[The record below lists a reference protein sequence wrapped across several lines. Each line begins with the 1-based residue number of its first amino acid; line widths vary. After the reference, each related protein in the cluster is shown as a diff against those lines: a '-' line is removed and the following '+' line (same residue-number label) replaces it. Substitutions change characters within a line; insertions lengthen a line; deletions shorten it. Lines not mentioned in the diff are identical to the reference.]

1 MLRLLPVFRAVH
13 PAPEHRAG
21 CDTVEPCSES
31 AAVLHPSP
39 RVVRG
44 ASLSHKGSQSFLLSP
59 VFLTLL
65 FMVASFGSLKLELGN
80 QMPRL
85 KKGKIRVAQYSG
97 IKTEA
102 KDSLWR

>member
-1 MLRLLPVFRAVH
+1 M
-13 PAPEHRAG
+13 
-21 CDTVEPCSES
+21 VEPCSES
-31 AAVLHPSP
+31 AAGLHPSP

-44 ASLSHKGSQSFLLSP
+44 ASLLHRGSQSFLLSP

-65 FMVASFGSLKLELGN
+65 FKVASFGSLKLELGN